1 MAKKSFFNSQNLQR
15 WGLQGFFRLSSSIAP
30 DLAAQKGLDLF
41 LRPQRHRRPGWEQD
55 LLAQGERIDFPQG
68 VAVWRFGHGP
78 KRALLVHGWDGRGS
92 QLGRFVPALLEA
104 GYEVILFD
112 FPAHGDSDGKQTH
125 LREWISLLGDVA
137 ESFGKIDAV
146 IAHSL
151 GGTATLLAAAMDTR
165 LKPSAIVVIGSPNY
179 IADIFQGF
187 YRLVGM
193 RGKARQQ
200 FEQKIFEKTQI
211 HPRRDFPTSFASLLQ
226 VPLLIVHDQ
235 DDDAVHFDHAEQLM
249 REIPQARLLKTQGL
263 GHRRILK
270 SEEVVED
277 IVDFLFDILSSKPKT
292 SSGTQDLSA

>member
-1 MAKKSFFNSQNLQR
+1 MAKKSFFSRQKLQQLS
-15 WGLQGFFRLSSSIAP
+15 LQGFFRLSSSLAP
-30 DLAAQKGLDLF
+30 ELAARRGLDLF
-41 LRPQRHRRPGWEQD
+41 LKPQRHRRPGWEQE
-55 LLAQGERIDFPQG
+55 LLAQGERIDFPGG

-104 GYEVILFD
+104 GFEVILFD
-112 FPAHGDSDGKQTH
+112 FPAHGDSDGKHTH
-125 LREWISLLGDVA
+125 LREWISVLGDLA

-151 GGTATLLAAAMDTR
+151 GGTATLLAAALDAR
-165 LKPSAIVVIGSPNY
+165 LKPKAVVVIGSPNY

-187 YRLVGM
+187 YGIVGM
-193 RGKARQQ
+193 RGRARHK

-211 HPRRDFPTSFASLLQ
+211 HPRRDFPTSFAPLLQ
-226 VPLLIVHDQ
+226 VPLLVVHDL
-235 DDDAVHFDHAEQLM
+235 DDDAVKFDHAQQLM
-249 REIPQARLLKTQGL
+249 REMPGARLLKTQGL

-277 IVDFLFDILSSKPKT
+277 IIDFLFDVLNNKTKST
-292 SSGTQDLSA
+292 SSTQNLSA